1 MLIWMRFSAESVFF
15 FLSRCNTHAFTIEG
29 ASPQTWKTLL
39 LYLDIDSIQ
48 GHFQRHNYKLQ
59 ITKTKFHPSKISNYL
74 MMILHNLQQVT
85 KLRPNLLGL
94 FVSFYWF
101 HWRRQWHPTPV
112 LLPRKSHVQRR
123 LVGCSPWG
131 CQSRTRLSDFT
142 FTFHFHALE
151 KEAAGH
157 SSVLAWRI
165 PGTGEPRGLPS
176 MGSHRVGH
184 DWSDLAAAAAAAL
197 VSFRICETISNIST
211 HIKWMNSG
219 FPSAIIDL
227 HYPWNK
233 DVAG

>member
-1 MLIWMRFSAESVFF
+1 MRFSAESVFF

-131 CQSRTRLSDFT
+131 CEESDTTERLH
-142 FTFHFHALE
+142 FHFSLSCIGEGSGRPLQRSCLE
-151 KEAAGH
+151 NPRDGGTSWAAVYG
-157 SSVLAWRI
+157 LAQSQ
-165 PGTGEPRGLPS
+165 T
-176 MGSHRVGH
+176 
-184 DWSDLAAAAAAAL
+184 
-197 VSFRICETISNIST
+197 
-211 HIKWMNSG
+211 
-219 FPSAIIDL
+219 
-227 HYPWNK
+227 
-233 DVAG
+233 